1 MKRTVAVWATLLIAV
16 AGCSGSHSSY
26 VPSSSTQGSKTAQ
39 ANVRAGCGGPV
50 PAGYVRCFDL
60 IRTDIAGGNPNG
72 YHGKYTQQRSVHTSG
87 LTFGSPSGY
96 GPADLQSAYALKTA
110 SASNGKGM
118 TVAIVD
124 SNDDPNAESDLGVYR
139 SQFGLPPCTTA
150 NGCFRKV
157 DENGGTSYPVPDPGW
172 ATEISLDLDM
182 VSAICPN
189 CHILLVEAQLP
200 LTTDL
205 ATAVNTAARLGANVI
220 SNSYGGSEGAASD
233 PAYNHAGIVITAS
246 TGDSGYS
253 GGVQDPSA
261 YSSVV
266 AVGGT
271 SLSKASNARGWTESA
286 WSGADSGCSAYV
298 AKPSWQ
304 HDACGLRNVADV
316 SAVADPN
323 TGVAVYDSIPYEG
336 GIGWQVV
343 GGTSASS
350 PIIAA
355 VYALAGN
362 AASQNAAS
370 GLYANTASLNDITS
384 GSNGTCTATYEC
396 NAVPGYDGPTGLG
409 TPNGIGAF

>member
-1 MKRTVAVWATLLIAV
+1 MTLLIV
-16 AGCSGSHSSY
+16 LAGCNGGNNSVVPGTSQTHGSAGASGRALL
-26 VPSSSTQGSKTAQ
+26 VRG
-39 ANVRAGCGGPV
+39 NVRAGCGPV
-50 PAGYVRCFDL
+50 TPGYARCFDW
-60 IRTDIAGGNPNG
+60 IRTDIGGGNPNG
-72 YHGKYTQQRSVHTSG
+72 YHGRFARPGQAAAPNLVI
-87 LTFGSPSGY
+87 GSPSGY
-96 GPADLQSAYALKTA
+96 GPPDLQSAYALAAA

-118 TVAIVD
+118 TVGIVD

-139 SQFGLPPCTTA
+139 SQYGLPPCTTA

-157 DENGGTSYPVPDPGW
+157 DQTGGTNYPTPDPGW

-200 LTTDL
+200 VTTDL
-205 ATAVNTAARLGANVI
+205 ETAENTAAHLGANVI
-220 SNSYGGSEGAASD
+220 SNSYGGSESQASD
-233 PAYNHAGIVITAS
+233 PAYAHSGIVITAS

-253 GGVQDPSA
+253 GGVMAPSS

-271 SLSKASNARGWTESA
+271 SLAKTGNSRGWSETA

-304 HDACGLRNVADV
+304 KDPCANRNVADV

-323 TGVAVYDSIPYEG
+323 TGVAVYDSVPYEG

-350 PIIAA
+350 PIIAS

-370 GLYANTASLNDITS
+370 SLYANAASLNDVVG
-384 GSNGTCTATYEC
+384 GSNGTCAQTYEC
-396 NAVPGYDGPTGLG
+396 NAISGYDGPTGLG
-409 TPNGIGAF
+409 TPNGLTAF